1 MMRGTFANVRIKNK
15 IVDKEGGYS
24 IYFPDNE
31 VNTVYETAMAYQKD
45 HTPLI
50 VLAGK
55 EYGSGSSRDWAA
67 KGTFLL
73 GIKAVIAESFERIHR
88 SNLVG
93 MGVAPLVFVE
103 GQNAESLGLD
113 GTETFT
119 ITGLAENLSPH
130 KLLDVKAV
138 HPSGKVTDFKVKAR
152 LDSAIEIEYY
162 KNDGILQYVLREYLK
177 NN

>member
-1 MMRGTFANVRIKNK
+1 MRGTFANVRIKNK
-15 IVDKEGGYS
+15 IADREGGYS
-24 IYFPDNE
+24 KYLPTGE
-31 VNTVYETAMAYQKD
+31 VASVFDTAMKYKEVG
-45 HTPLI
+45 TSLI
-50 VLAGK
+50 ILAGK

-73 GIKAVIAESFERIHR
+73 GVKAVIAESYERIHR

-93 MGVAPLVFVE
+93 MGVAPLVFTE
-103 GQNAESLGLD
+103 GQSAGSLGLD
-113 GTETFT
+113 GTETFS
-119 ITGLAENLSPH
+119 ISGLQENLVPH

-138 HPSGKVTDFKVKAR
+138 HPSGKETDFKVEAR

-162 KNDGILQYVLREYLK
+162 KNQGILQYVLRQYLK